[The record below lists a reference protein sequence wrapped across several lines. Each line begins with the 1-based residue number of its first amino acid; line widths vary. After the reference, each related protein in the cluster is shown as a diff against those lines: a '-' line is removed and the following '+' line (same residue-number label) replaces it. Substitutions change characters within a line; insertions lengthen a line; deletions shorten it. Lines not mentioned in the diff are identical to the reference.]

1 MARIFVVLAAFML
14 AALPV
19 QANEKLK
26 GKDLENVLI
35 LDLNVGRVV
44 IEMHD
49 DIAPKHVERIKLLTR
64 EGFYDGIVFHRVMR
78 DFMAQTGDPTGTGTG
93 GSKYPDLKAEFNK
106 EKHYRGAVSMARAN
120 SPNSANSQFFIVLE
134 DSNFLDRKYTV
145 WGHVIDGMKYVD
157 RIKLGDDRQDGHVQE
172 DPDYIVKAQI
182 AADVVK
188 TPEETQQEAQPK

>member
-1 MARIFVVLAAFML
+1 M
-14 AALPV
+14 
-19 QANEKLK
+19 
-26 GKDLENVLI
+26 DLENTLY
-35 LDLNVGRVV
+35 LDLSTGGRVV
-44 IEMHD
+44 ILMRPD
-49 DIAPKHVERIKLLTR
+49 QAPNHVERIKTLVR
-64 EGFYDGIVFHRVMR
+64 QGFYDGLVFHHVIEG
-78 DFMAQTGDPTGTGTG
+78 FMAQTGDPMGTGAG
-93 GSKYPDLKAEFNK
+93 GSELPDIEAEFNK
-106 EKHYRGAVSMARAN
+106 IPHLRGAASMARAN
-120 SPNSANSQFFIVLE
+120 DPNSANSQFFIVLE